1 MKAHFLI
8 LNDLFM
14 TALSGQFFCL
24 KKISS
29 KYFQPFFGYIQAN
42 EENRKN
48 FPKNFPHYPT
58 FLESCPYPVNIRQK
72 ALMISSVIFR

>member
-24 KKISS
+24 KKNLQ
-29 KYFQPFFGYIQAN
+29 KFFSRFSAIFRQMKKI
-42 EENRKN
+42 RKN
-48 FPKNFPHYPT
+48 FRK
-58 FLESCPYPVNIRQK
+58 
-72 ALMISSVIFR
+72 IFRITPLFWKAVRILLT